1 LAGRSSNHET
11 TPSAEAVKGLTLDSG
26 ALIAFERRD
35 LKVIDL
41 ITGTLRRQYEL
52 VVPAGVLAQVWRD
65 PRRQVLLVRLLNSEG
80 VEIEDFDAARAKR
93 AGQLCGVAGTS
104 DVVDA
109 SVVLCARARSHRVV
123 TSDPDD
129 LRRLDPRI
137 ELIVI

>member
-1 LAGRSSNHET
+1 M
-11 TPSAEAVKGLTLDSG
+11 KGLTLDSG

-41 ITGTLRRQYEL
+41 IAGTLRRQYEL